1 MGLDDVKRFFES
13 VVIDSEILVDKATV
27 IVDFDKFHQ
36 SHLAGINSNS
46 SINVKNIYYH
56 RLLKVMEIIK
66 QSELVNLKQK
76 VVEKFS
82 PLPPLEKKNTNYEVQ
97 IHDEISENN
106 LDFSVFENNKKNS
119 VIKPNNDFEKGQT
132 KNKI

>member
-1 MGLDDVKRFFES
+1 MVL
-13 VVIDSEILVDKATV
+13 TV
-27 IVDFDKFHQ
+27 RVCQQ

-82 PLPPLEKKNTNYEVQ
+82 HLPSLEKK
-97 IHDEISENN
+97 I
-106 LDFSVFENNKKNS
+106 
-119 VIKPNNDFEKGQT
+119 QT
-132 KNKI
+132 MKYKYMTKLVKII